1 MTGRGNGTLSNLSLA
16 KGAQQTAWKSWCE
29 QIISNVAKH
38 APLGHAIT
46 EGRWRMRPRTREPM
60 MRHEVQGVTGKR
72 YFRADKQRITDKFN
86 EDDIANNEGT

>member
-1 MTGRGNGTLSNLSLA
+1 
-16 KGAQQTAWKSWCE
+16 
-29 QIISNVAKH
+29 
-38 APLGHAIT
+38 
-46 EGRWRMRPRTREPM
+46 MRPRTREPM